1 MQLLKVTK
9 KSGGGTGFE
18 PWHPNFRNTNELPDI
33 KTVRTKFFV
42 NAGCI
47 VLAIAVVLFCLYTE
61 YRLRGLNREID
72 NWQQQIDRDSKASRA
87 TIADYKKFKAQEA
100 RTTELLAFQ
109 AGERLTLSDFVV
121 TIGQTLPEN
130 IVLTDI
136 NLREDDVVLRG
147 VVKGPAELASGT
159 ASGYEKQ
166 LRDSGEMS
174 ERFNSISL
182 STLSRDAST
191 GFLNFELVLK
201 FKKIGPK

>member
-9 KSGGGTGFE
+9 KSGAGTGFE
-18 PWHPNFRNTNELPDI
+18 PWHPNFRNTDELPDI

-42 NAGCI
+42 NAAC
-47 VLAIAVVLFCLYTE
+47 VVVALAVVLFCLYTE

-87 TIADYKKFKAQEA
+87 TIAEYKKFKAQEA
-100 RTTELLAFQ
+100 RTSELLQFLE
-109 AGERLTLSDFVV
+109 GEKLTLSDFVV
-121 TIGQTLPEN
+121 SIGQTLPEN
-130 IVLTDI
+130 VVLTDI
-136 NLREDDVVLRG
+136 NLREADVVLRG

-166 LRDSGEMS
+166 LRESRDMGAL
-174 ERFNSISL
+174 FNAISL
-182 STLSRDAST
+182 STLSRDPAT

-201 FKKIGPK
+201 FKK